1 MKIKKFN
8 ELFNSIDGFV
18 EKHQELD
25 KINKSIE
32 DICVELKD
40 DGFKTLL
47 RNNDYCYSITL
58 SKSDNFVL
66 MKPFEFSEV
75 IETIYTMIAWFDEYY
90 KYDDI
95 IIEFTEY
102 NSIGREEGSLEY
114 VEKYFRKNKKQIVYI
129 TISFT
134 NLDI

>member
-1 MKIKKFN
+1 MKIKRFN

>member
-1 MKIKKFN
+1 
-8 ELFNSIDGFV
+8 
-18 EKHQELD
+18 
-25 KINKSIE
+25 
-32 DICVELKD
+32 
-40 DGFKTLL
+40 
-47 RNNDYCYSITL
+47 
-58 SKSDNFVL
+58 

>member
-114 VEKYFRKNKKQIVYI
+114 VEKYFRKNIQ
-129 TISFT
+129 
-134 NLDI
+134 